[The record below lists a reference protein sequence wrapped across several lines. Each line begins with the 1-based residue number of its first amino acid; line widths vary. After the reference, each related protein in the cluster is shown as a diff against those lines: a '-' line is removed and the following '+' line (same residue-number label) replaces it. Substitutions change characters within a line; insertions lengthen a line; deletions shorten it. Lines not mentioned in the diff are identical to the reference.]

1 LIWVNKAI
9 EQNPKGFFITM
20 LKAKIE
26 LKLNDKNS
34 AIASAEKTI
43 ALAKEAKNDDYVKQ
57 AETFIT
63 EAKKK

>member
-1 LIWVNKAI
+1 
-9 EQNPKGFFITM
+9 M